1 MKIKKLMESRKLAK
15 IKKIKNKFKEYW
27 KNSVS
32 YNKNQKVF
40 RVEGNDIFND
50 KKRMLTDLKS
60 SVL

>member
-1 MKIKKLMESRKLAK
+1 MESRKLAK